1 MKTIDVKNDHVENK
15 ESQHQDE
22 IKDRCMN
29 VSMKKEDILLNE
41 DDQLWVNA
49 TVEKIKT
56 KMSWLSEKSAD
67 KIPYTTVD
75 GEHDDKRVGEYRVD
89 DGLQWWTNG
98 FWGGML
104 WLMYHET
111 GEEKYANIAR
121 KSEEWL
127 DQCLV
132 NFHGLHHDVG
142 FMWLPTAVADYR
154 LTGNADSRRRG
165 LHAAN
170 LLAGRF
176 NPVGCFIRAWDNV
189 GETDARGWAIIDCM
203 FNIPL
208 LYWAWEETKD
218 PRFKHIAMMH
228 ADTVIDAF
236 IRPDGSSEHIVG
248 FDPEV
253 GGKVMTY
260 RGQGYAK
267 GSAWTRGQ
275 TWALYGFM
283 MSYIHTGKPEY
294 LDTAKR
300 VARYFMDHIP
310 ESGLIPVDFQQP
322 AEPAYE
328 DSTAAAIAACGLIE
342 LARHVDEGEKD
353 EYLQAALKLLK
364 VLDEKRCD
372 YSDQQDNFLNRCSGA
387 YFNNSQHISIIYGDY
402 YYIEALLKLKGGDV
416 FFW

>member
-1 MKTIDVKNDHVENK
+1 MSTTTTGKRVSANPLETKGGNAAGDLLTAEDRVWLK
-15 ESQHQDE
+15 E
-22 IKDRCMN
+22 
-29 VSMKKEDILLNE
+29 
-41 DDQLWVNA
+41 
-49 TVEKIKT
+49 TTEKVME

-67 KIPYTTVD
+67 KIPTTTID
-75 GEHDDKRVGEYRVD
+75 GVHDDKRIGEYRLD

-98 FWGGML
+98 FWAGML

-111 GEEKYANIAR
+111 GEEKYETIAR
-121 KSEEWL
+121 KTEVWL
-127 DQCLV
+127 DACFDT
-132 NFHGLHHDVG
+132 FHGLHHDVG
-142 FMWLPTAVADYR
+142 FMWLTSAVADFR
-154 LTGNADSRRRG
+154 ITGNPDARRRG

-176 NPVGCFIRAWDNV
+176 NPVGCFIRAWDDLPD
-189 GETDARGWAIIDCM
+189 GQDTRGWAIIDCM

-228 ADTVIDAF
+228 ADTVMENF
-236 IRPDGSSEHIVG
+236 IRPDGSSEHIVE

-253 GGKVMTY
+253 GGKVKTY
-260 RGQGYAK
+260 GGQGYAD

-275 TWALYGFM
+275 TWAMYGFV

-300 VARYFMDHIP
+300 VARYFLDHIP

-322 AEPAYE
+322 AEPAME
-328 DSTAAAIAACGLIE
+328 DSTAAAIAACGFIE
-342 LARHVDEGEKD
+342 LANCVDDDGEKD
-353 EYLQAALKLLK
+353 EYMAAALKMLK
-364 VLDEKRCD
+364 ALDENRCD
-372 YSDQQDNFLNRCSGA
+372 YSEERDNFLSHCTGA
-387 YFNNSQHISIIYGDY
+387 YHNTHHHIALVYADY
-402 YYIEALLKLKGGDV
+402 YYMEALFKLKGDDV